1 MCSIDG
7 SPGLSTCH
15 GPAAFAPHS
24 LTPASAQSPK
34 GRRAKTSL
42 SLLYFTSLV
51 NSIFFFYFWHIFTLA
66 SEFLTRGNLYFFL
79 LLLFNSRFPGGFHV
93 PYLEHFMQHAE
104 LDGCI
109 HWEIC
114 SPTPWKQ
121 EVLYCSKL
129 KLNQIWA

>member
-51 NSIFFFYFWHIFTLA
+51 NSIFFYFWHIFTLA
-66 SEFLTRGNLYFFL
+66 SELVSYKRK
-79 LLLFNSRFPGGFHV
+79 LLFLFVVVVRLKVSRWFSCTFTWNTSCSMLSSMGAFIGKSV
-93 PYLEHFMQHAE
+93 PQH
-104 LDGCI
+104 LG
-109 HWEIC
+109 
-114 SPTPWKQ
+114 SKKYYT
-121 EVLYCSKL
+121 VLS
-129 KLNQIWA
+129 